1 MSGLC
6 KYSDMFGAPGTGVH
20 SYRFFD
26 IAVIDYSLTV
36 VVAILISYYYKWNF
50 TYVLVGLFLFGIVAH
65 RVFCVRT
72 TIDRMLFG

>member
-20 SYRFFD
+20 SYRVFN

-36 VVAILISYYYKWNF
+36 VTAVLLSYHYKWNF
-50 TYVLVGLFLFGIVAH
+50 TYVLVGLFLSGIVAH

-72 TIDRMLFG
+72 TVDRMLFG